1 MWHTLR
7 VDELSAIPQ
16 ASRDV
21 AQQRFELLRSH
32 LEDQRPLR
40 VVASEASIPY

>member
-1 MWHTLR
+1 MR

-21 AQQRFELLRSH
+21 AKQRFEILRPH
-32 LEDQRPLR
+32 LEGHRPLR